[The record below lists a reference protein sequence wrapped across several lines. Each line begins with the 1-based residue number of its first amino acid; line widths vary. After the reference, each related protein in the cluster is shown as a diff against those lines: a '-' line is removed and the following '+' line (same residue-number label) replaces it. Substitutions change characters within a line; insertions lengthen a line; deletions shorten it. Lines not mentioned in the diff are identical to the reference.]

1 MRVRN
6 IPCLPTNYGG
16 RQGANVEYL
25 VIHYTAG
32 DGDTAEENGLYFSR
46 THVGASAHWFVDE
59 QGVVASVPEEAAA
72 WHCGAKTY
80 VHPRCRNA
88 NSIGIE
94 LCSRKTDGI
103 YRFAPQTVK
112 NAVKLVRQ
120 LMKTYDIPAD
130 RVLRHYDVTGK
141 ACPAPF
147 LAQEVWENFL
157 EELME
162 ERYDD
167 LQTVPAWGQP
177 TVEKLTGR
185 GFLQGDGTSLNLSRD
200 MLRLLVIL
208 DRAGVFAP

>member
-1 MRVRN
+1 MTTRN
-6 IPCLPTNYGG
+6 IPCLPANYGG

-32 DGDTAEENGLYFSR
+32 DGDTAEDNGLYFSR

-59 QGVVASVPEEAAA
+59 HEAVASVPETEAA

-80 VHPRCRNA
+80 VHPHCRNA
-88 NSIGIE
+88 NSIGVE

-103 YRFAPQTVK
+103 YSFAPQTVK
-112 NAVKLVRQ
+112 NAAQLVRQ
-120 LMKTYDIPAD
+120 LMKTYDIPVE
-130 RVLRHYDVTGK
+130 RVLRHSDVTRKG
-141 ACPAPF
+141 CPAPF
-147 LAQEVWENFL
+147 LEQAVWQSFL

-167 LQTVPAWGQP
+167 IKAVPTWGQP
-177 TVEKLTGR
+177 TVKKLMDR
-185 GFLQGDGTSLNLSRD
+185 NLLQGDGTSLDLSRD

-208 DRAGVFAP
+208 DRAGAFAP